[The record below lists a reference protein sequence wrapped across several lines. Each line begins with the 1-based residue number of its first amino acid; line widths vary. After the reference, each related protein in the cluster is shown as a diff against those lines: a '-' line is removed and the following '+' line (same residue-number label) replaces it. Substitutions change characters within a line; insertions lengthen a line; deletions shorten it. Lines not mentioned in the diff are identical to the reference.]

1 MENKN
6 KAWPYTI
13 FKKINSRWTTDLHVK
28 DNTVKVLEENSIEYL
43 HGMEVDKD
51 FLGSTQKH

>member
-1 MENKN
+1 MDIDLHVKDN
-6 KAWPYTI
+6 TI
-13 FKKINSRWTTDLHVK
+13 DSHVK
-28 DNTVKVLEENSIEYL
+28 DNTVKVLEENSREYL